1 MLLNLCSISSH
12 LEIIN
17 YSTKK
22 TMFKFDK
29 SSNIAGNAGSNSTRE
44 PFKEHRRNASD
55 ASIDD
60 NLVGSGKGSMTGILP
75 HEKKKREKLLICT
88 PDQSVITKVYLPLMG
103 YIQEIENFMK
113 CKSG

>member
-1 MLLNLCSISSH
+1 MSSPF
-12 LEIIN
+12 EIIN

-29 SSNIAGNAGSNSTRE
+29 SSNIAGNVGSNSTRE

-60 NLVGSGKGSMTGILP
+60 NLGSNLVGSGKGSMTGILP
-75 HEKKKREKLLICT
+75 HEKKQREKLLICT